1 MVESG
6 PSLSNGSGVGQ
17 HAAVTSSV
25 LRRQEKN
32 KGDLHSTVDFGEITV
47 GDLLGRLE
55 ADTNLE
61 TGRTPVDELDS
72 TLRLEGSNSGMS
84 VLGHNISTVEQAGSH
99 VLAVTRITPDHLV
112 VGLEARHGN
121 LIDRVGLVGGLVSR
135 DNRSVGGKREVN
147 TRVRDQIGLEF
158 VQINVEGSIET
169 QRGGDRRDNL
179 GNETVKVLIAGALD
193 SKVAA
198 ADVVDR
204 LVVDHETAVRV
215 FQGSVG
221 SQDRVVWFHDRSRI
235 SGSGVDAEFQLG
247 LLAIINGETLHQK
260 GTETRTSTTTER
272 VEDKETL
279 ETRAVVS
286 HPAYLVKNLI
296 DHLLSNGVVTASIVI
311 RGILLASDHLLGV
324 EEAAV
329 CASADLIDNIG
340 LEIAVD
346 GSGDILSLTYITASQ
361 MMNEGEQRKV

>member
-1 MVESG
+1 
-6 PSLSNGSGVGQ
+6 
-17 HAAVTSSV
+17 
-25 LRRQEKN
+25 
-32 KGDLHSTVDFGEITV
+32 
-47 GDLLGRLE
+47 
-55 ADTNLE
+55 
-61 TGRTPVDELDS
+61 
-72 TLRLEGSNSGMS
+72 MS
-84 VLGHNISTVEQAGSH
+84 VLGYDISAVEQAGSH
-99 VLAVTRITPDHLV
+99 VLAVTRVTPDHLV
-112 VGLEARHGN
+112 VGLEARHGD

-135 DNRSVGGKREVN
+135 DNRGVGGKREVN
-147 TRVRDQIGLEF
+147 TRVRDQVGLEF
-158 VQINVEGSIET
+158 VQINVERSIET
-169 QRGGDRRDNL
+169 QRGGDRRDHL

-198 ADVVDR
+198 ADVVDG

-221 SQDRVVWFHDRSRI
+221 GQDRVVWFHDRSRI

-260 GTETRTSTTTER
+260 GTKTRTSTTTER
-272 VEDKETL
+272 VEDKEAL
-279 ETRAVVS
+279 ETRAIVS
-286 HPAYLVKNLI
+286 HPAYLIKNLV
-296 DHLLSNGVVTASIVI
+296 DHLLSNGVVTAGIVI

-361 MMNEGEQRKV
+361 MMSEGGQRKVWTIPVSEKKVLNPWSESDFLRSSVR